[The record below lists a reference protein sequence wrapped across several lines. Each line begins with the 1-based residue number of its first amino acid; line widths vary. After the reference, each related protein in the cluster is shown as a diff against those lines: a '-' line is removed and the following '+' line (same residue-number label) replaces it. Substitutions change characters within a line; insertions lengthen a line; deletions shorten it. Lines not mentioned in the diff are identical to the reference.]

1 MRNGGPWAVDL
12 VSLCSG
18 LRLLRFLL
26 LGTTLY
32 GSMAAV
38 GIEASSIRSHI
49 RNYSCSS
56 SSNSATTQQ
65 QRMAALTN
73 ITGRLSCMKRWWLQC
88 YMELDLVSRP
98 HGKKKIK
105 IGKKP

>member
-12 VSLCSG
+12 VSLCSV
-18 LRLLRFLL
+18 LRPLGFLL

-56 SSNSATTQQ
+56 PSNSATTQQ
-65 QRMAALTN
+65 QRMADLTN
-73 ITGRLSCMKRWWLQC
+73 ITGWLSCMKRWWLQC
-88 YMELDLVSRP
+88 NMELGLVSRP
-98 HGKKKIK
+98 RGKMKNK
-105 IGKKP
+105 IGKWP